1 MPPIRVL
8 IADDHPMVR
17 QGLSTQL
24 ASIPDVEVVAE
35 VAGGR
40 EATAASL
47 RDAVDV
53 AFLDLRMPE
62 GDGIAAARAIRE
74 ARPST
79 RVILFTVEVD
89 RDRVEAAIRAGADG
103 YLLKEAGTP
112 QLAEALARV
121 LSGQRFIDPALVSIL
136 MDRAAS
142 AESEGR
148 GGALSPRQREILLE
162 VERKAS
168 DREIAD
174 RLGISPETVRTNL
187 DRAFL
192 RLGVATRAAAVAE
205 ARRRGLL
212 AGA

>member
-1 MPPIRVL
+1 
-8 IADDHPMVR
+8 
-17 QGLSTQL
+17 
-24 ASIPDVEVVAE
+24 
-35 VAGGR
+35 
-40 EATAASL
+40 
-47 RDAVDV
+47 
-53 AFLDLRMPE
+53 MPE